1 MRVSRPAHST
11 HVADFEFDLSFPEP
25 CEVELLCEAKLTN
38 CQVFSFAV
46 TYVCPVEIGSQL
58 SLAACAWFHILFHSF
73 VAAQSQIT
81 AVAYVLLM

>member
-11 HVADFEFDLSFPEP
+11 HVADFEFTLSFP
-25 CEVELLCEAKLTN
+25 EVELLCEAKLTN
-38 CQVFSFAV
+38 CQGFSFAA
-46 TYVCPVEIGSQL
+46 TYICPVEIGSQL
-58 SLAACAWFHILFHSF
+58 LIEACGWFHILFHSF